1 MANGKHLLKLNE
13 GVEAWNTWR
22 RGNPYIMPD
31 LRWANL
37 RSADLREA
45 DLRWAD
51 LRGADLRK
59 ARNLSA
65 KQLAKASTLDEIR
78 LDPDLIDKFN
88 NPKVTRRHITKA
100 AENRPDISA
109 CPHCR
114 RDQ

>member
-1 MANGKHLLKLNE
+1 MANGRHLLKLNE

-22 RGNPYIMPD
+22 MGNPYVMPD

-37 RSADLREA
+37 RAADLRE
-45 DLRWAD
+45 AD

-88 NPKVTRRHITKA
+88 NPKITKRHITKV
-100 AENRPDISA
+100 AENRTDFSP
-109 CPHCR
+109 CPHCK